1 MDERLDHTLPNLLG
15 GSPAFLELMEQVSRL
30 APLDRPVLIVGER
43 GTGKELVAARLQGLS
58 ARWERPLVKVN
69 CAALSENLLESD
81 LFGHEAGAFTG
92 AARRRQGRFERAD
105 GGTLFLDEIA
115 SASPAVQEKVLRVIE
130 YGEFERLG
138 GSATVR
144 CDVRVL
150 AAANVDLPA
159 AADAGRFR
167 HDLLDRLAFDVVTV
181 PPLRARR
188 GDIAL
193 LAETFGHAMAV
204 EMGWDGFP
212 GFTAAAMAALE
223 THPWPGNVRELRN
236 AVERAVVRWPEPE
249 SPVGAVP
256 LDPFASP
263 WRPVAEPARM
273 AVAEPARTTVAPGA
287 AVPAPQR
294 VEHDEALSWPLDLDA
309 RLAGVERDLLQR
321 TLAAHHYN
329 QRAAAGA
336 LSLSYAQLRGRLKK
350 HGLG

>member
-1 MDERLDHTLPNLLG
+1 MDVELNPATPPLIGR
-15 GSPAFLELMEQVSRL
+15 SPAFLELMEQVSRL
-30 APLDRPVLIVGER
+30 APFDRPVLIVGER

-58 ARWERPLVKVN
+58 PRWDRPLVKVN
-69 CAALSENLLESD
+69 CAALSESLLESD

-138 GSATVR
+138 GSATVH

-159 AADAGRFR
+159 EAEAGRFR

-188 GDIAL
+188 GDILL
-193 LAETFGHAMAV
+193 LAETFGHTMAV
-204 EMGWDGFP
+204 EMGWDDFP
-212 GFTAAAMAALE
+212 GFSPEAMAAFNS
-223 THPWPGNVRELRN
+223 HAWPGNVRELRN
-236 AVERAVVRWPEPE
+236 AVERAVVRWPDPE
-249 SPVGAVP
+249 RPISAVS

-263 WRPVAEPARM
+263 WRPGAEPARIKRTTPEAKGERM
-273 AVAEPARTTVAPGA
+273 AEPGEP
-287 AVPAPQR
+287 
-294 VEHDEALSWPLDLDA
+294 LSWPLDLDA
-309 RLAGVERDLLQR
+309 RLDTLERDVLQQA
-321 TLAAHHYN
+321 LAVHQYN
-329 QRAAAGA
+329 QRATAGA

>member
-1 MDERLDHTLPNLLG
+1 MNTALSPDLPPLIG
-15 GSPAFLELMEQVSRL
+15 GSPTFLELMEQVSRL

-58 ARWERPLVKVN
+58 ARWDRPLIKVN
-69 CAALSENLLESD
+69 CAALSESLLESD

-105 GGTLFLDEIA
+105 GGTLFLDEVA

-138 GSATVR
+138 GSTTVR

-150 AAANVDLPA
+150 AAANLDLPA
-159 AADAGRFR
+159 EAEAGRFR

-181 PPLRARR
+181 PPLRVRR
-188 GDIAL
+188 GDIPL

-204 EMGWDGFP
+204 ELGWDAFP
-212 GFTAAAMAALE
+212 GFAAEAMAALGN
-223 THPWPGNVRELRN
+223 HPWPGNVRELRN
-236 AVERAVVRWPEPE
+236 AVERAVVRWPDPE
-249 SPVGAVP
+249 IPIGAVS

-263 WRPVAEPARM
+263 WRPG
-273 AVAEPARTTVAPGA
+273 AEPARTRRATTTVVGSEPATAPGE
-287 AVPAPQR
+287 P
-294 VEHDEALSWPLDLDA
+294 LTWPLDLDA
-309 RLAGVERDLLQR
+309 QVATVECDLIQR

-329 QRAAAGA
+329 QRAAARA